1 MIRYRLVV
9 IVEIGYTRV
18 AIVICR
24 RYGTV
29 ADQAPHL
36 VFVINHFL
44 SATEVSHQHEERG
57 ARCVCERC
65 GSES

>member
-36 VFVINHFL
+36 VIVINHFL
-44 SATEVSHQHEERG
+44 SVI
-57 ARCVCERC
+57 V
-65 GSES
+65 